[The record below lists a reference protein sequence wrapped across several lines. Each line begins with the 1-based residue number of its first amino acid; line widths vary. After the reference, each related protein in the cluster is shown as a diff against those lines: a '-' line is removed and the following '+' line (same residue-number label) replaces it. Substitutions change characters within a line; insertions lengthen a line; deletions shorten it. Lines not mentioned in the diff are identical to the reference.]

1 MGIQRW
7 LARQTKASRM
17 SIFLGLAMMALGVV
31 ILASGG
37 AFDRFFG
44 SFIIFAGASNVAIGV
59 AALL

>member
-7 LARQTKASRM
+7 LARQTKAPRM

-37 AFDRFFG
+37 GFDRYFG
-44 SFIIFAGASNVAIGV
+44 PFIIFAGASNVAIGV